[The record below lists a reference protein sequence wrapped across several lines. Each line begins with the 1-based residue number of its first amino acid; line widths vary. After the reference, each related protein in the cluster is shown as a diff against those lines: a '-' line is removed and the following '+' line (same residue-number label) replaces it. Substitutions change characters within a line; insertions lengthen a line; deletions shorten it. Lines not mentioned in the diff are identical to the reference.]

1 MQQLTLSVSDAVG
14 LTSRHNISDAH
25 GRKIVAKGRVLTQAD
40 ITLLASH
47 GIDRVT
53 VVRLAADDID
63 EHVAASRVAHR
74 VTGDYTQA
82 KPPHHG
88 RADVEAT
95 VDGVLLVEIAA
106 LARWHQIDGVTIAT
120 RRTYDVVRPGQRVAT
135 IKILP
140 FAIRAQLLAIE
151 SIPPVLSIKPF
162 VRTRIGV
169 VLIGAPATYERLMR
183 SHVQSLVTRLTVI
196 KSQVVAVQQALSEVD
211 AVRHAFDALLPMVD
225 LIITLGE
232 TSIMDRDDVM
242 PQALVATGGCI
253 TCYGAP
259 VEPGNLLLLGMIGTT
274 PVMGA
279 PGCIRGSATNVVDL
293 VLPRLVA
300 GIDVDAHDVYALAHG
315 GLLEEDA

>member
-14 LTSRHNISDAH
+14 LISRHNISDAH

-74 VTGDYTQA
+74 VTGDHTQA

-151 SIPPVLSIKPF
+151 SISPVLSIKPF

-169 VLIGAPATYERLMR
+169 VLIGAPATYDRLRR
-183 SHVQSLVTRLTVI
+183 SHVQSLVTRLTVVNA
-196 KSQVVAVQQALSEVD
+196 QVVAVQQALSEVD

-242 PQALVATGGCI
+242 PQALLATGGRI

-300 GIDVDAHDVYALAHG
+300 GMDVDAHDVYALAHG
-315 GLLEEDA
+315 GLLEEDK

>member
-74 VTGDYTQA
+74 VTGDHTQA

-169 VLIGAPATYERLMR
+169 VLIGAPATYERLTR
-183 SHVQSLVTRLTVI
+183 SHVQSLVTRLTVV
-196 KSQVVAVQQALSEVD
+196 KAQVVAVQQALSEVD
-211 AVRHAFDALLPMVD
+211 AVRHAFDVLLPMVD

-242 PQALVATGGCI
+242 PQALVATGGRI